1 MGTVERRQRE
11 AGRRR
16 ESILAAA
23 RKVFW
28 QQGYAGTTI
37 PQIAGVAE
45 LAPGTIYLYFP
56 SKDALYVE
64 LLMEGYD
71 ILLGRLKEQVAA
83 GGSAYEQAERLI
95 EVFFGFA
102 REYPHYYDIIFF
114 LLQRDNTA
122 RWQIKL
128 PGDQIAKLMEK
139 EEQCKQVAAQILDRV
154 EFGDGAERAAAV
166 EAAWS
171 MLAGVVLYKRKE
183 ADFRQVCEQAKKLLL
198 AAVFMEER
206 MKAEG

>member
-11 AGRRR
+11 AERRR

-28 QQGYAGTTI
+28 QQGYVGTTI
-37 PQIAGVAE
+37 PQIAGAAE

-83 GGSAYEQAERLI
+83 GGAAYEQAERLI

-102 REYPHYYDIIFF
+102 QEYPNYYDIIFF

-128 PGDQIAKLMEK
+128 PGDQVAKIMEK
-139 EEQCKQVAAQILDRV
+139 EEQCKQIAAQILDRV

-166 EAAWS
+166 EAAWC

-183 ADFRQVCEQAKKLLL
+183 ESFGQVCEQAKKLLL
-198 AAVFMEER
+198 GAVFR
-206 MKAEG
+206 KA

>member
-11 AGRRR
+11 AQRRR
-16 ESILAAA
+16 DSILAAA
-23 RKVFW
+23 RTVFW
-28 QQGYAGTTI
+28 EQGYAGTTI
-37 PQIAGVAE
+37 PQIAGAAE

-83 GGSAYEQAERLI
+83 GGEAPEQAEKLI

-102 REYPHYYDIIFF
+102 REYPNYYDIIFF

-122 RWQIKL
+122 RWQIEL
-128 PGDQIAKLMEK
+128 PGDQIAKIMEK
-139 EEQCKQVAAQILDRV
+139 EQQCKQIAAQILDKI
-154 EFGDGAERAAAV
+154 EFGDALERAAAV

-171 MLAGVVLYKRKE
+171 MLAGVVLYIRKQE
-183 ADFRQVCEQAKKLLL
+183 NFEQVCEQAKKLLM
-198 AAVFMEER
+198 AAIFG
-206 MKAEG
+206 KG